1 MLAGQSAG
9 IAGPEAIPAV
19 SSRATEP
26 GVAAEAWVAGFAEG
40 WRSPAGPREFAG
52 HFRPMLAPDV
62 RLIQP
67 RLATAVGHRAFEEAF
82 VKPLFGLIPDLR
94 GTVERWAARGDS
106 LYIELTLR
114 GTLGGRP
121 ISWRVCDRVTLRDGV
136 AVERESYLDPTP
148 LIAAVATRPRAWP
161 RYLGLR
167 LTQIVNRF
175 RNGGP
180 Q

>member
-1 MLAGQSAG
+1 MLADQSAG
-9 IAGPEAIPAV
+9 IAGIEQRVEAADND
-19 SSRATEP
+19 AAAP
-26 GVAAEAWVAGFAEG
+26 GVAEAWVAGFAAG
-40 WRSPAGPREFAG
+40 WRSPAGPREFAE

-67 RLATAVGHRAFEEAF
+67 GLPTTVGHRAFEEGF
-82 VKPLFGLIPDLR
+82 VNPLFGLIPDLR

-121 ISWRVCDRVTLRDGV
+121 ISWRVCDRVTLGHGV

-161 RYLGLR
+161 RYLGLQLAR
-167 LTQIVNRF
+167 LVHRL